1 MADSRRLENQKVIS
15 HGDVDQVSQAYLMY
29 DLNVCCEITFLTA
42 DALASRSLY
51 HRAKLFGLVIAIFA
65 FFLVKCA
72 NSLAVVLNVA

>member
-42 DALASRSLY
+42 DALARRSLY
-51 HRAKLFGLVIAIFA
+51 HR
-65 FFLVKCA
+65 
-72 NSLAVVLNVA
+72 NVQIH

>member
-1 MADSRRLENQKVIS
+1 MADSRRLENQKVI
-15 HGDVDQVSQAYLMY
+15 SQAYLMY

-42 DALASRSLY
+42 DALARRSLY